1 MKTTLGYLE
10 NDDEEAFKD
19 LDKFDAS
26 NKQMKLHR

>member
-19 LDKFDAS
+19 LDKYDA
-26 NKQMKLHR
+26 NNQMKLHR